1 MSDAANHSATETL
14 RDGRTV
20 EIRAQR
26 SHDREG
32 MQAAIARSSS
42 GSLYRR
48 FFAVRREFSEKEA
61 DYFLDID
68 FVNHVAL
75 VAVADDAG
83 QPTIVGGGR
92 YVVVQPGQAEVA
104 FAIVDAYQGLGI
116 GSALMRH
123 LATLGREAGL
133 RELIAEVL
141 VSSGWLVDLRFEL
154 GLTHTSVKEPVAIR
168 SGWGLPPRPER
179 GRPGAS
185 WCPSKAAMAPSYPDY
200 DVQCGSPRVS
210 GAKRASNA
218 VSFLALG
225 GADRELIIDIGED
238 RDVGVDPSRQAAAK
252 LQHGDLA

>member
-1 MSDAANHSATETL
+1 MIDAASYSATETL

-20 EIRAQR
+20 EIRALR
-26 SHDREG
+26 SQDREG

-48 FFAVRREFSEKEA
+48 FFAVRREFSEKET

-75 VAVADDAG
+75 VAVANDAG

-141 VSSGWLVDLRFEL
+141 SENAPMLNVFE
-154 GLTHTSVKEPVAIR
+154 R
-168 SGWGLPPRPER
+168 SGLAMSTRREGAVVHVDSPLGVVAEIETPSPPAWCGESPVDGGRLSERAACIAAAPPHHFVTREQTGLP
-179 GRPGAS
+179 
-185 WCPSKAAMAPSYPDY
+185 
-200 DVQCGSPRVS
+200 
-210 GAKRASNA
+210 
-218 VSFLALG
+218 
-225 GADRELIIDIGED
+225 
-238 RDVGVDPSRQAAAK
+238 DPA
-252 LQHGDLA
+252 

>member
-1 MSDAANHSATETL
+1 MSDAANYSATDAL

-26 SHDREG
+26 SNDREG
-32 MQAAIARSSS
+32 MQAAIVRSSS

-141 VSSGWLVDLRFEL
+141 AENVPMLNVFE
-154 GLTHTSVKEPVAIR
+154 R
-168 SGWGLPPRPER
+168 SGLPISTRRE
-179 GRPGAS
+179 GRVVHVTLRYS
-185 WCPSKAAMAPSYPDY
+185 
-200 DVQCGSPRVS
+200 
-210 GAKRASNA
+210 
-218 VSFLALG
+218 
-225 GADRELIIDIGED
+225 
-238 RDVGVDPSRQAAAK
+238 
-252 LQHGDLA
+252 

>member
-1 MSDAANHSATETL
+1 MIDVANFSATETL

-42 GSLYRR
+42 ASLHRR
-48 FFAVRREFSEKEA
+48 FFAVRREFSEKET

-75 VAVADDAG
+75 VVVAKDAG

-141 VSSGWLVDLRFEL
+141 SENVPMLNVFD
-154 GLTHTSVKEPVAIR
+154 R
-168 SGWGLPPRPER
+168 SGLAMNTRR
-179 GRPGAS
+179 DGAVVHVTLR
-185 WCPSKAAMAPSYPDY
+185 YP
-200 DVQCGSPRVS
+200 
-210 GAKRASNA
+210 
-218 VSFLALG
+218 
-225 GADRELIIDIGED
+225 
-238 RDVGVDPSRQAAAK
+238 
-252 LQHGDLA
+252 

>member
-1 MSDAANHSATETL
+1 MIDVANYSATEIL

-32 MQAAIARSSS
+32 MQAAIARSSA

-48 FFAVRREFSEKEA
+48 FFAVRREFSQKET

-75 VAVADDAG
+75 VAVANDID

-92 YVVVQPGQAEVA
+92 YVVVRPGQAEVA
-104 FAIVDAYQGLGI
+104 FAIVNSHQGLGI

-133 RELIAEVL
+133 REFTAEVL
-141 VSSGWLVDLRFEL
+141 SENVPMLNVFERS
-154 GLTHTSVKEPVAIR
+154 GLTMNTRREGPVVHVTLR
-168 SGWGLPPRPER
+168 YS
-179 GRPGAS
+179 
-185 WCPSKAAMAPSYPDY
+185 
-200 DVQCGSPRVS
+200 
-210 GAKRASNA
+210 
-218 VSFLALG
+218 
-225 GADRELIIDIGED
+225 
-238 RDVGVDPSRQAAAK
+238 
-252 LQHGDLA
+252 

>member
-1 MSDAANHSATETL
+1 MIDAANYSATETL

-26 SHDREG
+26 PQDREG
-32 MQAAIARSSS
+32 MHAAIARISS

-48 FFAVRREFSEKEA
+48 FFAVRREFLEKET

-75 VAVADDAG
+75 VVVANEAG

-92 YVVVQPGQAEVA
+92 YVVVEPGQAEVA
-104 FAIVDAYQGLGI
+104 FAIIDGYQGLGI

-141 VSSGWLVDLRFEL
+141 SENVPMLNVFE
-154 GLTHTSVKEPVAIR
+154 R
-168 SGWGLPPRPER
+168 SGLPITTR
-179 GRPGAS
+179 
-185 WCPSKAAMAPSYPDY
+185 
-200 DVQCGSPRVS
+200 
-210 GAKRASNA
+210 
-218 VSFLALG
+218 
-225 GADRELIIDIGED
+225 REGPVVHVTL
-238 RDVGVDPSRQAAAK
+238 RYS
-252 LQHGDLA
+252 

>member
-1 MSDAANHSATETL
+1 MMDLSSYSATETL

-26 SHDREG
+26 SEDREG
-32 MQAAIARSSS
+32 MHAAIAQFSS
-42 GSLYRR
+42 GALYRR
-48 FFAVRREFSEKEA
+48 FFGVRRQFSEKET

-75 VAVADDAG
+75 VVVANDG
-83 QPTIVGGGR
+83 GEPTIVGGGR

-141 VSSGWLVDLRFEL
+141 AENVPMLNVFGRC
-154 GLTHTSVKEPVAIR
+154 
-168 SGWGLPPRPER
+168 GLPMSTSREGPLVHVTLH
-179 GRPGAS
+179 
-185 WCPSKAAMAPSYPDY
+185 YP
-200 DVQCGSPRVS
+200 
-210 GAKRASNA
+210 
-218 VSFLALG
+218 
-225 GADRELIIDIGED
+225 
-238 RDVGVDPSRQAAAK
+238 
-252 LQHGDLA
+252 